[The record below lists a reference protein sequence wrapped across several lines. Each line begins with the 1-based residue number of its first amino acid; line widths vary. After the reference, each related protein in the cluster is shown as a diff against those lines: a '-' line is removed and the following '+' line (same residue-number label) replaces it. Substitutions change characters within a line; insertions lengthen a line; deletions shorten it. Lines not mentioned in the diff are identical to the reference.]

1 MAASDE
7 DFIIAVS
14 CLTMFNN
21 VYYIIGVDN
30 YHAPLLWRTIGLD
43 CFVIQ
48 HSVSRPYLGSMGS

>member
-7 DFIIAVS
+7 DFIIAVL

-21 VYYIIGVDN
+21 VYYIIDEDN
-30 YHAPLLWRTIGLD
+30 YYVSLLWRTIGLD

-48 HSVSRPYLGSMGS
+48 HSLSLPYLSSMGS